1 MGPPVI
7 PPGMTAEAWLHTLTK
22 YAKKMKNHLP
32 HLTHPTDEY
41 LAEGAQLFSQDG
53 NPSAGGTSSNPPD
66 APQEARMVKIE
77 RILEE
82 HTQRNTASE
91 IRARQIYIEQ
101 RERDRMS
108 RIAKF
113 RHATTKFH
121 CADLFDMETHI
132 LDLAD
137 HVRHLVP
144 NLAPL
149 VGQPLLNVTD
159 LELQVD
165 SSRTYEE
172 KQLVPMIGMIWKLA
186 RFIDDR
192 IHVQEAAAAYSVGD
206 TQYYHYKITQV
217 FGNERFSGSKAHRE
231 FWTHDTIDTEKDI
244 LKMQAHHRLVAQSGG
259 RLPRVLSGTNTAR
272 KDNYLMMPSA
282 AKTARNRRQR
292 HAYNKRREAKEAQQ
306 PGAAKPANTLAPA
319 TATTVKKNNT

>member
-1 MGPPVI
+1 MENLGSDPNAPPVL
-7 PPGMTAEAWLHTLTK
+7 PPGITGEAWLHTLTK
-22 YAKKMKNHLP
+22 YAKKMRDHLP

-41 LAEGAQLFSQDG
+41 FTEGAQLFSQDG

-101 RERDRMS
+101 GERDRVS

-113 RHATTKFH
+113 AHASTKFH

-159 LELQVD
+159 LELPVAD
-165 SSRTYEE
+165 LKA
-172 KQLVPMIGMIWKLA
+172 KQYVPNQP
-186 RFIDDR
+186 
-192 IHVQEAAAAYSVGD
+192 VPY
-206 TQYYHYKITQV
+206 
-217 FGNERFSGSKAHRE
+217 FGRQDLLSK
-231 FWTHDTIDTEKDI
+231 
-244 LKMQAHHRLVAQSGG
+244 
-259 RLPRVLSGTNTAR
+259 R
-272 KDNYLMMPSA
+272 KGIYF
-282 AKTARNRRQR
+282 
-292 HAYNKRREAKEAQQ
+292 
-306 PGAAKPANTLAPA
+306 
-319 TATTVKKNNT
+319 